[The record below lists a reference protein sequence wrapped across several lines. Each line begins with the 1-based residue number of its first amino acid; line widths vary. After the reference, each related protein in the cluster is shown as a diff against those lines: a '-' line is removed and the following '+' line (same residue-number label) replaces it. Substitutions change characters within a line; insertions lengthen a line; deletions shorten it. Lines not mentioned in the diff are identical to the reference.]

1 MKSIIEKLDMAIF
14 YFFAICLPN
23 VAFADDPFATA
34 TEKTDEA
41 VQYLSGGFAVAICTL
56 VIVVAA
62 IAMLMNKL
70 RMEWGLRIIGGA
82 VIIASAAGIAD
93 FLLT

>member
-1 MKSIIEKLDMAIF
+1 MKKIIDSINMAAF
-14 YFFAICLPN
+14 YFIYICLPKI
-23 VAFADDPFATA
+23 AFADDPFATA

-41 VQYLSGGFAVAICTL
+41 VEYLSGGFAVAICTL

-70 RMEWGLRIIGGA
+70 RMEWGIRIIGGA
-82 VIIASAAGIAD
+82 IIIASAAGIAD
-93 FLLT
+93 FLLS